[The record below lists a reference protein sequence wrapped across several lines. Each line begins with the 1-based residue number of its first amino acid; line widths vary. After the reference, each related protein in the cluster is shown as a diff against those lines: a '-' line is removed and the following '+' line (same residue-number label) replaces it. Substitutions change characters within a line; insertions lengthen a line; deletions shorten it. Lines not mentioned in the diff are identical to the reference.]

1 MTAHL
6 APRAHADLPVGPPAA
21 PIADRP
27 APHDA
32 TRRLGLVRPGGAGAG
47 PTRAEPSDGPC
58 PPHPPDAPVAC
69 DGGERLR
76 RPMRGAGPPAVHRSR
91 HGPTEPARAVP
102 WTEGPNTAGP
112 PPEGRP
118 DQAHHT
124 AGAATAD
131 RPLRTGT
138 AWGERRVIR
147 PTAWAAPTA
156 PPDPPEPERIS
167 RAALTR
173 LIEPGD
179 AAIGRAVQRLGAV
192 RLVQGFYEGAPASR
206 LGLGADR
213 IAAYQERLRKF
224 NPATDLER
232 IARLGG
238 KFIIPG
244 DSEWPSQLDDL
255 GDGRPVGL
263 WVRGLP
269 SQRLPSLRLLA
280 LRSVAVVGSRAC
292 TAYGRHIA
300 GQLGSELAE
309 RGWVVVSGAAHGVD
323 TAAHLGALAVNGMTI
338 AVLASGVD
346 ICYPR
351 GNEALIERIGRDGL
365 LVSELALGMN
375 PTRFRF
381 VLRNR
386 VIAALT
392 RGTVVV
398 EAASRSGALST
409 ARRARDLNRHT
420 MGIPGPIT
428 SELSAGVHTL
438 IRSGAATM
446 VTSGAEVGELIGS
459 IGADLAPERAG
470 PLLPRDALEP
480 PVARVLEAVPASA
493 DGAPV
498 QRLAHYAA
506 LSETATV
513 QHLHELSS
521 LGFVE
526 RHGAH
531 WRLVRRK

>member
-1 MTAHL
+1 MTAALPASQQH
-6 APRAHADLPVGPPAA
+6 ATPTATTSRHCTAEPATASHSTRTGAARGDPRAT
-21 PIADRP
+21 RP
-27 APHDA
+27 ARWA
-32 TRRLGLVRPGGAGAG
+32 A
-47 PTRAEPSDGPC
+47 
-58 PPHPPDAPVAC
+58 
-69 DGGERLR
+69 
-76 RPMRGAGPPAVHRSR
+76 
-91 HGPTEPARAVP
+91 
-102 WTEGPNTAGP
+102 
-112 PPEGRP
+112 
-118 DQAHHT
+118 
-124 AGAATAD
+124 AAT
-131 RPLRTGT
+131 T
-138 AWGERRVIR
+138 
-147 PTAWAAPTA
+147 
-156 PPDPPEPERIS
+156 PDPPEPDRVA

-179 AAIGRAVQRLGAV
+179 AAIGRAIQRLGAV
-192 RLVQGFYEGAPASR
+192 GLVQGFYHGASPSR

-213 IAAYQERLRKF
+213 ISAYQERLRKF

-232 IARLGG
+232 IAKLGG

-244 DSEWPSQLDDL
+244 DTEWPSQLDDL

-263 WVRGLP
+263 WIRGRP
-269 SQRLPSLRLLA
+269 GPRLPSLRLLA
-280 LRSVAVVGSRAC
+280 LRSVAIVGSRAC

-309 RGWVVVSGAAHGVD
+309 RGWVVVSGAAYGVD

-351 GNEALIERIGRDGL
+351 GNESLMARIGDAGL

-398 EAASRSGALST
+398 EAAPRSGALST
-409 ARRARDLNRHT
+409 ARRALDLHRHT
-420 MGIPGPIT
+420 MGVPGQVT
-428 SELSAGVHTL
+428 SELSAGVHAL
-438 IRSGAATM
+438 IRSGAATL
-446 VTSGAEVGELIGS
+446 VTNGAEVGELIGS
-459 IGADLAPERAG
+459 IGDDLAPERAG
-470 PLLPRDALEP
+470 PILPRDALAP
-480 PVARVLEAVPASA
+480 PVARVLEAVPAST

-498 QRLAHYAA
+498 QRLAQYAA
-506 LSETATV
+506 LSDQETV
-513 QHLHELSS
+513 HHLHELSS

>member
-1 MTAHL
+1 MTAHP
-6 APRAHADLPVGPPAA
+6 APRTHTDQPAVPSDAPTADPVGA
-21 PIADRP
+21 
-27 APHDA
+27 
-32 TRRLGLVRPGGAGAG
+32 RPG
-47 PTRAEPSDGPC
+47 
-58 PPHPPDAPVAC
+58 C

-76 RPMRGAGPPAVHRSR
+76 HLVRGAGPPSVHRAR
-91 HGPTEPARAVP
+91 HGPTEPPRTVP
-102 WTEGPNTAGP
+102 TTDGSPGSAGP
-112 PPEGRP
+112 TGPACPSPGGRP
-118 DQAHHT
+118 GQPHR
-124 AGAATAD
+124 AAAAVAAD
-131 RPLRTGT
+131 RPARTGT
-138 AWGERRVIR
+138 ARSEHRVIR

-156 PPDPPEPERIS
+156 LPDPPEPERIS

-179 AAIGRAVQRLGAV
+179 AAIGRAVQRLGV
-192 RLVQGFYEGAPASR
+192 VQLLRGFYEGAPANR

-224 NPATDLER
+224 NPVTDLER
-232 IARLGG
+232 IAKLGG
-238 KFIIPG
+238 RFIIPG

-255 GDGRPVGL
+255 GDSRPIGL
-263 WVRGLP
+263 WIRGLP

-292 TAYGRHIA
+292 TAYGRHVA

-309 RGWVVVSGAAHGVD
+309 RGWVVVSGAAYGVD

-351 GNEALIERIGRDGL
+351 GNEGLIERIGRDGL

-398 EAASRSGALST
+398 EAAPRSGALST

-420 MGIPGPIT
+420 MAVPGPVT

-438 IRSGAATM
+438 IRAGTATM
-446 VTSGAEVGELIGS
+446 VTSGAEVGELIGA
-459 IGADLAPERAG
+459 IGADLAPERVG
-470 PLLPRDALEP
+470 PILPRDALEP

-506 LSETATV
+506 LSEATTV

>member
-1 MTAHL
+1 MRSEQRPERPTKWAE
-6 APRAHADLPVGPPAA
+6 ADARPGPP
-21 PIADRP
+21 DSER
-27 APHDA
+27 
-32 TRRLGLVRPGGAGAG
+32 
-47 PTRAEPSDGPC
+47 
-58 PPHPPDAPVAC
+58 VA
-69 DGGERLR
+69 
-76 RPMRGAGPPAVHRSR
+76 
-91 HGPTEPARAVP
+91 
-102 WTEGPNTAGP
+102 
-112 PPEGRP
+112 
-118 DQAHHT
+118 
-124 AGAATAD
+124 
-131 RPLRTGT
+131 
-138 AWGERRVIR
+138 
-147 PTAWAAPTA
+147 
-156 PPDPPEPERIS
+156 

-179 AAIGRAVQRLGAV
+179 AAVGRSVQRLGAA
-192 RLVQGFYEGAPASR
+192 RLVQGIREGAPPDR

-224 NPATDLER
+224 NPAVDLER

-238 KFIIPG
+238 RFIIPG
-244 DSEWPSQLDDL
+244 DIDWPSQLDDL
-255 GDGRPVGL
+255 GDSRPVGL
-263 WVRGLP
+263 WVRGRSTP
-269 SQRLPSLRLLA
+269 RLPSLRLLA

-292 TAYGRHIA
+292 TGYGRHVA
-300 GQLGSELAE
+300 GHLGSELAE
-309 RGWVVVSGAAHGVD
+309 RGWVVVSGAAYGVD

-351 GNEALIERIGRDGL
+351 GNEALIERIAGAGL

-398 EAASRSGALST
+398 EAAPRSGALST

-420 MGIPGPIT
+420 MGIPGPVT

-438 IRSGAATM
+438 LRSGAATM
-446 VTSGAEVGELIGS
+446 VTNGAEVGELVGS
-459 IGADLAPERAG
+459 IGADLAPERVG
-470 PLLPRDALEP
+470 PILPRDALEP

-498 QRLAHYAA
+498 RRLAQYAA
-506 LSETATV
+506 LSEEATV
-513 QHLHELSS
+513 HHLHELSS

>member
-1 MTAHL
+1 MGW
-6 APRAHADLPVGPPAA
+6 ADAE
-21 PIADRP
+21 
-27 APHDA
+27 
-32 TRRLGLVRPGGAGAG
+32 RPG
-47 PTRAEPSDGPC
+47 
-58 PPHPPDAPVAC
+58 
-69 DGGERLR
+69 
-76 RPMRGAGPPAVHRSR
+76 
-91 HGPTEPARAVP
+91 PARRAV
-102 WTEGPNTAGP
+102 
-112 PPEGRP
+112 
-118 DQAHHT
+118 
-124 AGAATAD
+124 GAAVTGRAV
-131 RPLRTGT
+131 RAGT
-138 AWGERRVIR
+138 ARGEPRVIR
-147 PTAWAAPTA
+147 PTGWAAPLP
-156 PPDPPEPERIS
+156 PPDPPEPERVS

-179 AAIGRAVQRLGAV
+179 AAIGRAVQRLGVV
-192 RLVQGFYEGAPASR
+192 RLLQGFHEGAPAER

-213 IAAYQERLRKF
+213 IAAYQQRLRKF
-224 NPATDLER
+224 NPAADLER
-232 IARLGG
+232 IAKLGG

-255 GDGRPVGL
+255 GDSRPIGL

-269 SQRLPSLRLLA
+269 AGRLPSLRLLA
-280 LRSVAVVGSRAC
+280 LRSVAIVGSRAC
-292 TAYGRHIA
+292 TAYGRHVA

-309 RGWVVVSGAAHGVD
+309 RGWVVVSGAAYGVD

-338 AVLASGVD
+338 AVLANGVD

-351 GNEALIERIGRDGL
+351 GNERLIERIGQDGL

-398 EAASRSGALST
+398 EAAPRSGALST
-409 ARRARDLNRHT
+409 ARRALDLNRHT
-420 MGIPGPIT
+420 MGVPGPIT
-428 SELSAGVHTL
+428 SELSVGVHAL
-438 IRSGAATM
+438 IRNGAATM

-459 IGADLAPERAG
+459 IGADLAPERVG
-470 PLLPRDALEP
+470 PMLPRDALEP

-506 LSETATV
+506 LSEAATV